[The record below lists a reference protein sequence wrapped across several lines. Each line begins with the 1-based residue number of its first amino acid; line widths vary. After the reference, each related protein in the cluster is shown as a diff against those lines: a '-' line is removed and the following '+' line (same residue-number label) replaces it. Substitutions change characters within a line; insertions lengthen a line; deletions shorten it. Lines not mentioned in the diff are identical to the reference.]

1 MHTPRSLALAALL
14 VLAAACDQQTSEPI
28 TASAPQDAAP
38 LMSAAPGRGIA
49 GSYLVILEKGTEP
62 RSVAASV
69 GANPR
74 FTWTAALHGF
84 AAQLNPGQVRALQH
98 HPRVRYIEEDQQF
111 ELAGSQSSPPWGLDR
126 IDQRARPVNSTF
138 NYESDGAG
146 VRAYVIDT
154 GILTS
159 HTDFGGRASVGAD
172 FVFDGQNGIDCH
184 GHGTHVAGTIGG
196 TTHGVAKGV
205 SLVAVR
211 VAGCSTGPS
220 ASQIVS
226 AMNWVTAN
234 RVLPAVVNASVSG
247 GTSMSVDTATN
258 AMISAGVT
266 VVVAAGNSNL
276 DACQATP
283 ARVPAAIT
291 VGATSSNDAR
301 AVWNSIQASN
311 YGTCLDLFAP
321 GTSIVSDS
329 IGSNTDTGVMSG
341 TSMASP
347 HVAGVAARY
356 LQYYPTATPATVASH
371 ITGIASTGYVS
382 NAGTGSPN
390 KLLYAAIPLPAP
402 SVSVTYPSNVP
413 TISWGSLLNAQYYSV
428 DFVALDIYEDVA
440 SNIYNVSENREWLGY
455 AYGTSLTD
463 SGRSYTGSASCIWST
478 GMYTTSSSE
487 YYYDITVFYPD
498 GSQTTRVQAAV
509 GAC

>member
-1 MHTPRSLALAALL
+1 M
-14 VLAAACDQQTSEPI
+14 
-28 TASAPQDAAP
+28 
-38 LMSAAPGRGIA
+38 
-49 GSYLVILEKGTEP
+49 
-62 RSVAASV
+62 AASV

-74 FTWTAALHGF
+74 FAWTAALHGF
-84 AAQLNPGQVRALQH
+84 AAELNQGQVRALQH
-98 HPRVRYIEEDQQF
+98 HPKVRYIEEDQQF
-111 ELAGSQSSPPWGLDR
+111 QLDGTQYSAPWGLDR
-126 IDQRARPVNSTF
+126 IDQRARPVNGTF
-138 NYESDGAG
+138 TYESDGAG
-146 VRAYVIDT
+146 VRAYVIDS

-172 FVFDGQNGIDCH
+172 FVNDGQNGIDCH

-196 TTHGVAKGV
+196 ATYGVAKGV

-211 VAGCSTGPS
+211 VASCSGGLS

-234 RVLPAVVNASVSG
+234 RVLPAVVNASLSA
-247 GTSMSVDTATN
+247 GTSATVDTATN
-258 AMISAGVT
+258 AMISAGVS
-266 VVVAAGNSNL
+266 VVVSAGNDGIN
-276 DACQATP
+276 ACNITP

-301 AVWNSIQASN
+301 AVWNSFQSSN
-311 YGTCLDLFAP
+311 FGSCLDLFAP
-321 GTSIVSDS
+321 GTGIVSDS
-329 IGSNTDTGVMSG
+329 IGSTTDTGVMSG

-347 HVAGVAARY
+347 HVAGAAARY

-390 KLLYAAIPLPAP
+390 RLLFAAIPLPYP
-402 SVSVTYPSNVP
+402 VVSVSYPSNVP
-413 TISWGSLLNAQYYSV
+413 TISWGSLANAQYYSV

-440 SNIYNVSENREWLGY
+440 SNIYTVSQSGDWLGY
-455 AYGTSLTD
+455 AYGTSITD
-463 SGRSYTGSASCIWST
+463 SGGRTFTGSASCIWSS

-487 YYYDITVFYPD
+487 YYYDITAVYPD
-498 GSQTTRVQAAV
+498 GSQTTRVQAEV